1 MTKDE
6 IRKLFATHGVP
17 LGQKDV
23 WEVQGTPVIKHA
35 ALERLSA
42 ALKLQWSEPVVV
54 RADRDEAVMLVKARR
69 PDGIEEWSF
78 GEALIGV
85 NYRVSGKQAA
95 YVWAM
100 CEKRGKDRVI
110 IKLAGLHGAY
120 SDEESENLKEA
131 KADANDNA
139 APEPEEPPP
148 SGRDQA
154 AVSPGSDLKQRI
166 DAAGNINAVTD
177 LMLAPETQ
185 AALAAMAPGPRD
197 EVREHAKARLVALGW
212 PARAMNRRQ
221 QPDEPDDPDTAGSLP
236 AVQGAEE
243 EVSSAPEPDT
253 SAPHPSDEPDPFGD
267 LDDSLDGP
275 EPFDAGAFLRD
286 AERRFSEARTFA
298 EIDEIVDATHEDSLR
313 LDAVEIEILDGYRDA
328 ARERLQGE
336 VKKIEPARTDPF
348 AIPEK
353 FKGGSDY
360 QIWFRDAVT
369 AASTDAEIRQVH
381 AIWNATSNHRKELVA
396 VGQLVQVDITGLTDA
411 FKAKRATIAGA
422 VNQIDAYS
430 ALLAE
435 GLSKATTGA
444 EADAFWR
451 STVAQRDGAGASEEV
466 RAQWKRSWLDRKAG
480 LAA

>member
-6 IRKLFATHGVP
+6 IRKLFATHNVP

-42 ALKLQWSEPVVV
+42 ALKLQWSEPIVV

-120 SDEESENLKEA
+120 SDEESENLKEG

-148 SGRDQA
+148 AGSDQPA
-154 AVSPGSDLKQRI
+154 AVSPDSDLKQRI
-166 DAAGNINAVTD
+166 DAANNINAVTD

-197 EVREHAKARLVALGW
+197 QVREHAKARLVALGW
-212 PARAMNRRQ
+212 PTRTKVRQ
-221 QPDEPDDPDTAGSLP
+221 QPDEPDDPDTAGDPP
-236 AVQGAEE
+236 AVPGAED
-243 EVSSAPEPDT
+243 EVSRAPEPEA
-253 SAPHPSDEPDPFGD
+253 SAPTSSDEPDPFGD

-286 AERRFSEARTFA
+286 AERRFAEARTFA
-298 EIDEIVDATHEDSLR
+298 EIDEIVDATHEDSLL
-313 LDAVEIEILDGYRDA
+313 LDAIETEMLDGLRDA

-336 VKKIEPARTDPF
+336 VKKIEPVPADPF
-348 AIPEK
+348 TIPET
-353 FKGGSDY
+353 FKGGGHY
-360 QIWFRDAVT
+360 QIWFRDAVK
-369 AASTDAEIRQVH
+369 AAGNDAEIRKVH
-381 AIWNATSNHRKELVA
+381 AAWNATSDARKELVSS
-396 VGQLVQVDITGLTDA
+396 GQLVQVDITGLTDA

-422 VNQIDAYS
+422 TDQVAAYS
-430 ALLAE
+430 AFLAE
-435 GLSKATTGA
+435 GLSKATTRD

>member
-6 IRKLFATHGVP
+6 IRKLFATHSVP

-78 GEALIGV
+78 GEALVGV

-120 SDEESENLKEA
+120 SDEESENLKEG

-139 APEPEEPPP
+139 APEPEEPP
-148 SGRDQA
+148 QA
-154 AVSPGSDLKQRI
+154 RGDRQGAADPAEALKQRI
-166 DAAGNINAVTD
+166 NACAAINTVTD

-185 AALAAMAPGPRD
+185 AALNAMAPGPRD

-212 PARAMNRRQ
+212 PARSRGRRR
-221 QPDEPDDPDTAGSLP
+221 PDEPDDPDTAGDPP
-236 AVQGAEE
+236 AVQGAED
-243 EVSSAPEPDT
+243 EVSRAPEPDT
-253 SAPHPSDEPDPFGD
+253 SAPTSSDEPDPFGD

-275 EPFDAGAFLRD
+275 VPFNAGAFLRD
-286 AERRFSEARTFA
+286 AERRFAEARTFA
-298 EIDEIVDATHEDSLR
+298 EIDEIVDATHEDSLH

-328 ARERLQGE
+328 ARERLHGE
-336 VKKIEPARTDPF
+336 VKKIEPAPTDPY

-353 FKGGSDY
+353 FKGGGHY

-369 AASTDAEIRQVH
+369 AASTDADIRKVH
-381 AIWNATSNHRKELVA
+381 AAWNATSSHRKELVA
-396 VGQLVQVDITGLTDA
+396 AGQLVQVDITGLTDA
-411 FKAKRATIAGA
+411 FKAKRASIAGA
-422 VNQIDAYS
+422 TDQIAAYS
-430 ALLAE
+430 AFLAE
-435 GLSKATTGA
+435 GLSKAMTRD